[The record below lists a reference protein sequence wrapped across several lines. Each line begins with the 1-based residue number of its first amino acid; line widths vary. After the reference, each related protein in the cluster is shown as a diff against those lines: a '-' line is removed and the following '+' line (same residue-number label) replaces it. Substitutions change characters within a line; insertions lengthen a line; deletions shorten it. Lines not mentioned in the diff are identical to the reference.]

1 MLCVCRERK
10 HFAYGLLLKHMR
22 LSSKLKFK
30 MADSDDD
37 EEEQLLLFM
46 LLLHRRRRRVRA
58 LSRKTWTKRWIM
70 RRQRQGAYANLIRE
84 LNVEDPEKFR
94 QFHQLERQHF
104 EEILAIVSPVI
115 SKRNTSM
122 RLAISARERLSI
134 TLCFLATGIFFSC
147 YDY

>member
-1 MLCVCRERK
+1 MLGVCGERK
-10 HFAYGLLLKHMR
+10 HFAYGLLLKRMR

-37 EEEQLLLFM
+37 EEEQLLVFM
-46 LLLHRRRRRVRA
+46 LLLRRQRRRVRA
-58 LSRKTWTKRWIM
+58 LSRKTWTKRSIM

-84 LNVEDPEKFR
+84 LNVEDPKKFR
-94 QFHQLERQHF
+94 QFHRLERQHF

-115 SKRNTSM
+115 LKRDTSM

-134 TLCFLATGIFFSC
+134 TLRSLATGIFFSC